1 MIQNVG
7 KNVVMVDRAP
17 LVKGSERNLYH
28 KSLIM
33 IGNDCLLFFLL
44 PQEYLER
51 KKRYVKERRKLIL
64 EESIILFPQRNK
76 FDIQQAKRAKYGLIH
91 PEDNE
96 PSS

>member
-1 MIQNVG
+1 
-7 KNVVMVDRAP
+7 
-17 LVKGSERNLYH
+17 
-28 KSLIM
+28 M

-44 PQEYLER
+44 PLKYLER
-51 KKRYVKERRKLIL
+51 KKKYLNERRKLIL
-64 EESIILFPQRNK
+64 QESIILYPQRNK